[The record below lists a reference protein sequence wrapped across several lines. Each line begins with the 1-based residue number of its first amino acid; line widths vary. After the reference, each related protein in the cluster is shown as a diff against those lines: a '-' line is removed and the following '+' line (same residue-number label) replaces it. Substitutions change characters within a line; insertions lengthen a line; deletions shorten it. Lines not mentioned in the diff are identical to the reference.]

1 MDPEIR
7 RLFMETLEA
16 LEAVLVTMQLEA
28 DTEDP
33 ARMQYAKVEALRR
46 VVQLRKALEGQ
57 IDGPEGFPAQ

>member
-28 DTEDP
+28 DSGDP
-33 ARMQYAKVEALRR
+33 ERMHYAKVEALRR

-57 IDGPEGFPAQ
+57 TDRP